1 MIYYKLVVVGAEAV
15 GKSALTIQLCKN
27 HFVDVYDPTIED
39 SYQKQVLIDEEICIL
54 DIIDTAGQDD
64 CSAMH
69 DQHIRTGEGFLLV
82 FDVTNS
88 KSLAK
93 IPQYHEQIKRVQEDE
108 AVPMLLVGNKCDLP
122 TRSTDMEQ
130 AQDMANSYRI
140 PFMKTS
146 AKTRK
151 GVNDTFYY
159 LVRVLRTKRERR
171 SQNLNP
177 HPGSNSGGCCQISCV
192 LL

>member
-1 MIYYKLVVVGAEAV
+1 M
-15 GKSALTIQLCKN
+15 
-27 HFVDVYDPTIED
+27 
-39 SYQKQVLIDEEICIL
+39 
-54 DIIDTAGQDD
+54 
-64 CSAMH
+64 
-69 DQHIRTGEGFLLV
+69 R
-82 FDVTNS
+82 FDVANA
-88 KSLAK
+88 KSFEKVL
-93 IPQYHEQIKRVQEDE
+93 QYHEQIKRMQEDE
-108 AVPMLLVGNKCDLP
+108 AVPMVLAGNKFDLP